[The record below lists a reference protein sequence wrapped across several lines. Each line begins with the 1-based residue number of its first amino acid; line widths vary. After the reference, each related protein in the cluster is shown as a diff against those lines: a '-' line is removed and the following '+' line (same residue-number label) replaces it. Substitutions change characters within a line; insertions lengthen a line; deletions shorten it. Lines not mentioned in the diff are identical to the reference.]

1 MYFLNL
7 PFRYSF
13 FFFFHSFFFVAQLP
27 ITYPCFGWLHKLGST
42 ERFHTDITAAI
53 LVF

>member
-7 PFRYSF
+7 PFRYSYF
-13 FFFFHSFFFVAQLP
+13 FFSFFFFVAQLP
-27 ITYPCFGWLHKLGST
+27 ITHPCLGWLHKLSST